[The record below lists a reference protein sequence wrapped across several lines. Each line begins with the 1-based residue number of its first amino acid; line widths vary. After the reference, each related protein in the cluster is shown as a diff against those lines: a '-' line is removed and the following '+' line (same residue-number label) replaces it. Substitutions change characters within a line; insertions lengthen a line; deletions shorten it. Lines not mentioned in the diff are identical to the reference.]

1 MESSENQT
9 MATEPQ
15 VVKAEIQ
22 TQVVDQSATLILS
35 DKDRKLRMAAFVFSI
50 ISTVVAGVF
59 ILPLT
64 WCIPMTV
71 HLWGI
76 YKGKKQNSVA
86 FGICELFFC
95 SFIGGI
101 LLLVSTKEK

>member
-1 MESSENQT
+1 MESSEIQT

-15 VVKAEIQ
+15 VAKAEIEI
-22 TQVVDQSATLILS
+22 QVADRPVTCNLS
-35 DKDRKLRMAAFVFSI
+35 DKDKKLRMSAFVFSI

-59 ILPLT
+59 ILPLA